1 MLVFQGFEN
10 KKEAK
15 ACMKRTRGSYLA
27 YQRDGFG
34 RSKNK
39 DHYRVAVTVGRL
51 DENKYPY
58 CVFYEE

>member
-1 MLVFQGFEN
+1 MLTLEGFAT

-15 ACMKRTRGSYLA
+15 AYKRRHGGRVCYEC
-27 YQRDGFG
+27 DDFG

-39 DHYRVAVTVGRL
+39 DHYRVAVTIGHL
-51 DENKYPY
+51 DRKLYPY